1 MDEDAV
7 GLPLG
12 EVAFDL
18 VPVRDVMGQVALGRA
33 AEIQGSAVVFVG
45 SSRKER
51 LDQLPMGIG
60 QIARMGASLGS

>member
-1 MDEDAV
+1 
-7 GLPLG
+7 
-12 EVAFDL
+12 
-18 VPVRDVMGQVALGRA
+18 MGQVALGRA